1 MTSPGSRNR
10 QPPMLEPELAAAL
23 GVART
28 ARPRQVA
35 REVLDFVGHDDLD
48 GDPLPAPAA
57 VWLRH
62 LVELIGEHD
71 WRTIDAAW
79 LADRVAA
86 DSISD
91 LDPDHVEGALR
102 VVAPLVRST
111 GDAATTSLRRF
122 LPGFTLRLVHALRSP
137 S

>member
-1 MTSPGSRNR
+1 MTSSGSRQR

-35 REVLDFVGHDDLD
+35 RVVLDLVDHDDLD
-48 GDPLPAPAA
+48 GDPLPAAGA

-62 LVELIGEHD
+62 LAELIGEHD
-71 WRTIDAAW
+71 WRTVDPSW

-91 LDPDHVEGALR
+91 LDPDHAEGALR
-102 VVAPLVRST
+102 VVAPSDRAT
-111 GDAATTSLRRF
+111 GASAITSLRRL
-122 LPGFTLRLVHALRSP
+122 LPGFVLRLIRVLHLPA
-137 S
+137 